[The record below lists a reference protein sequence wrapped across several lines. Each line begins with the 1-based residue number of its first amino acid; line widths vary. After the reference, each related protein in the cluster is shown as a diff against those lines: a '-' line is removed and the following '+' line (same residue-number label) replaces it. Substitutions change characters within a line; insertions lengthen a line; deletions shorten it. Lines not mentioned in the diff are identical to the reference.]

1 MLTGDTA
8 KTTSFKIE
16 FWWPTEG
23 VRDIKV
29 GNAVGTW
36 IGQNAKA
43 LDKKRSLEVVKLIQE
58 QFPYLEIIEARHA
71 NLQYARWQR

>member
-16 FWWPTEG
+16 YWWPTEG
-23 VRDIKV
+23 ARDMQFGGK
-29 GNAVGTW
+29 VGTW

-43 LDKKRSLEVVKLIQE
+43 LDKKRAGEVVKLIQE

-71 NLQYARWQR
+71 QLQHARWQR